1 MATRKVDPKDLDAL
15 MSALSN
21 HNRDEIMAHPVVAAL
36 VLSLGLEDAD
46 ASPEQSTP
54 TNTTNTEDTMSNN
67 TNPAPAVT
75 MDDATLAKLGAFM
88 DARIAASEQRIME
101 HASDVI
107 KEGLKSDEA
116 TAAMSGA
123 LAAYRAD
130 NAAWYESKWV
140 VAGGVAVVAGAV
152 GYAMWRTNKKA
163 SAALGA
169 ASEAKGVLGEMQIS
183 RDTDGILTLGNVKIN
198 R

>member
-1 MATRKVDPKDLDAL
+1 
-15 MSALSN
+15 MSN
-21 HNRDEIMAHPVVAAL
+21 
-36 VLSLGLEDAD
+36 
-46 ASPEQSTP
+46 
-54 TNTTNTEDTMSNN
+54 TNTNTIATI
-67 TNPAPAVT
+67 
-75 MDDATLAKLGAFM
+75 DDATLAKLAGLM
-88 DARIAASEQRIME
+88 DARIAASEDRIMA
-101 HASDVI
+101 HASEVI

-116 TAAMSGA
+116 TASISTA

-140 VAGGVAVVAGAV
+140 MAGGVAIIAGAV
-152 GYAMWRTNKKA
+152 GYSIYRTNKKA